1 MLREAVSRKMDGE
14 RWKFRLRESLKN
26 PGSRSGMGAGDSTS
40 PSGKSGPGDG
50 ISNPENRPIEPGDSK
65 GSRIRFFRWL
75 FIFFALVYVL
85 VSAYH
90 APILTQI
97 GRYLVVEQPPDR
109 SDLIVCLAGG
119 NVERGLSAADAFH
132 RGLAPKIFVARE
144 LIPDGSDILRRR
156 GVTYPE
162 SRDLLVGLLRG
173 LGVPESAI
181 LTSDTPS
188 ANTLTDAAIILN
200 TLKEKHYRSILLVT
214 SPTHSRRAWLVFR
227 KTMGGDGVRI
237 QVISSSYSSFKAETW
252 WKDPRYVR
260 EVILEYQKLIYYFL
274 KGYI

>member
-1 MLREAVSRKMDGE
+1 MKSRVWEGLTNSVDE
-14 RWKFRLRESLKN
+14 RFRR
-26 PGSRSGMGAGDSTS
+26 GMGEGAS
-40 PSGKSGPGDG
+40 SGYG
-50 ISNPENRPIEPGDSK
+50 ISNLENKPIEPEDSK
-65 GSRIRFFRWL
+65 GSTIKFFRWL
-75 FIFFALVYVL
+75 VIFFALAYIL

-97 GRYLVVEQPPDR
+97 GRYLVVEQRPQR

-144 LIPDGSDILRRR
+144 RIPDGYDVLGRR

-162 SRDLLVGLLRG
+162 SRDLLVNMLKG
-173 LGVPESAI
+173 LGVPSSAI

-188 ANTLTDAAIILN
+188 ASTVMEAAIVRN
-200 TLKEKHYRSILLVT
+200 VVKERNYRSVLLVT

-227 KTMGGDGVRI
+227 KAMEGLGVRV
-237 QVISSSYSSFKAETW
+237 QVIPSSYSNFEPGAW
-252 WKDPRYVR
+252 WKDGRYVR
-260 EVILEYQKLIYYFL
+260 EVFLEYQKLIYYFL
-274 KGYI
+274 QGYL